1 MTVRSWRVHLTVV
14 GFSFGLLAMGMLRYL
29 ESGWATP
36 GYVAITIFSA
46 MALQRYGVPL
56 HRFGFAQGLK
66 LRMILL
72 ALLGIAFLQFLNQYL
87 YPLIEEGL
95 GVERDLQR
103 FTEVAGNVPALM
115 TLLLFSWTFAA
126 FGEELAYRVVLFRG
140 IAFALGDS
148 RLATWVAL
156 IIQALIFGIAH
167 AYQGPVGVISAT
179 ASGLVF
185 GALIVSCR
193 GSIWPAA
200 IAHGGNN
207 TIGIATLYL
216 TAG

>member
-1 MTVRSWRVHLTVV
+1 MTVRSWRVHITVV

-36 GYVAITIFSA
+36 GYVILTIFSA

-56 HRFGFAQGLK
+56 NRFGFAQGVK
-66 LRMILL
+66 LRMVGL
-72 ALLGIAFLQFLNQYL
+72 ALLGIAFLQLLNQYL

-103 FTEVAGNVPALM
+103 FVEVAGNVPELM

-126 FGEELAYRVVLFRG
+126 FGEELAYRVVLLRG
-140 IAFALGDS
+140 IAFVLGDS
-148 RLATWVAL
+148 RLATGVAL
-156 IIQALIFGIAH
+156 ITQALIFGMVH

-179 ASGLVF
+179 VSGLVF
-185 GALIVSCR
+185 GALMLSCR
-193 GSIWPAA
+193 RSIWPAA

-207 TIGIATLYL
+207 TIGILLLYQ
-216 TAG
+216 A

>member
-1 MTVRSWRVHLTVV
+1 MTVRNWRVHLTVV
-14 GFSFGLLAMGMLRYL
+14 GFSFGLVAMGMLRYL

-36 GYVAITIFSA
+36 GYVVLTIYSA

-56 HRFGFAQGLK
+56 NRFGFAQGVN
-66 LRMILL
+66 LRMVGL
-72 ALLGIAFLQFLNQYL
+72 ALLGIAFLQLLNLCL

-103 FTEVAGNVPALM
+103 FVEVAGNVPELM

-126 FGEELAYRVVLFRG
+126 FGEELAYRVVLLRG
-140 IAFALGDS
+140 IAFMLGDS
-148 RLATWVAL
+148 RLAICVAL
-156 IIQALIFGIAH
+156 ITQALIFGIVH
-167 AYQGPVGVISAT
+167 AYQGPVGIISAT
-179 ASGLVF
+179 VSGLVF

-200 IAHGGNN
+200 IAHGGSN
-207 TIGIATLYL
+207 TIGILLLYQ
-216 TAG
+216 A

>member
-1 MTVRSWRVHLTVV
+1 
-14 GFSFGLLAMGMLRYL
+14 MGMLRYL

-36 GYVAITIFSA
+36 GYVILTIFSA

-56 HRFGFAQGLK
+56 NRFGFAQGVK
-66 LRMILL
+66 LRMVGL
-72 ALLGIAFLQFLNQYL
+72 ALLGIAFLQLLNQYL

-103 FTEVAGNVPALM
+103 FVEVAGNVPELM

-126 FGEELAYRVVLFRG
+126 FGEELAYRVVLLRG

-148 RLATWVAL
+148 RLATCVAL
-156 IIQALIFGIAH
+156 ITQALIFGIVH
-167 AYQGPVGVISAT
+167 AYQGPVGIISAT
-179 ASGLVF
+179 VSGLVF

-193 GSIWPAA
+193 CSIWPAA

-207 TIGIATLYL
+207 TIGILLLYQ
-216 TAG
+216 A

>member
-1 MTVRSWRVHLTVV
+1 MAVPSWRVHITVV

-36 GYVAITIFSA
+36 GYVILTIFCA

-56 HRFGFAQGLK
+56 NRFGFAQGVK
-66 LRMILL
+66 LRMVGF
-72 ALLGIAFLQFLNQYL
+72 ALLGIAFLQLLNHYL

-103 FTEVAGNVPALM
+103 FVEVGGNLPELM
-115 TLLLFSWTFAA
+115 ALLLFSWTFAA
-126 FGEELAYRVVLFRG
+126 FGEELAYRVVLLRG
-140 IAFALGDS
+140 IAFVLGDS
-148 RLATWVAL
+148 RLATCLAL
-156 IIQALIFGIAH
+156 IIQALIFGIVH

-179 ASGLVF
+179 VSGLVF
-185 GALIVSCR
+185 GALMVSCR
-193 GSIWPAA
+193 LSIWPAA

-207 TIGIATLYL
+207 TIGILLLYQ
-216 TAG
+216 A